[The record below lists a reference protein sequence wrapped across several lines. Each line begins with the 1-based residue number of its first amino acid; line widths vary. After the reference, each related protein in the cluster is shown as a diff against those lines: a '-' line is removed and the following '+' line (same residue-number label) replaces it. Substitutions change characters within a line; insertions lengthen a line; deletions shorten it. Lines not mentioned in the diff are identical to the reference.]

1 MRYFMSIILS
11 PEYDSGKKPVP
22 KAIMDAMGPY
32 VEKWIASGSL
42 ISTGGLKGTAQ
53 GTRVNGNTG
62 KTASTD
68 GPFTEAKE
76 VVGGYAVIEAPTK
89 DAAIDVAKS
98 FVQLHIES
106 GMPDVTVEVRQI
118 DGGYNY

>member
-22 KAIMDAMGPY
+22 QAIMDAMGPY

-53 GTRVNGNTG
+53 GTRINGNSG
-62 KTASTD
+62 KTATVD
-68 GPFTEAKE
+68 GPFAEAKE
-76 VVGGYAVIEAPTK
+76 VVGGYAVIEAADQKTAV
-89 DAAIDVAKS
+89 DIAKT
-98 FVQLHIES
+98 FVQLHIDN
-106 GMPDVTVEVRQI
+106 GMPDVTVEVRAI

>member
-1 MRYFMSIILS
+1 
-11 PEYDSGKKPVP
+11 
-22 KAIMDAMGPY
+22 
-32 VEKWIASGSL
+32 
-42 ISTGGLKGTAQ
+42 
-53 GTRVNGNTG
+53 
-62 KTASTD
+62 
-68 GPFTEAKE
+68 
-76 VVGGYAVIEAPTK
+76 VIEAPTK